1 MKPHIF
7 HPEADEEY
15 VEAVQYYADIV
26 LELGWPFHD
35 EMERLI
41 GEACAGLERFLKF
54 SPPARRHL
62 SGDFP
67 YAIVF
72 MEKPEHPWIVAVM
85 HMKRR
90 PGYWR
95 QRLI

>member
-1 MKPHIF
+1 
-7 HPEADEEY
+7 
-15 VEAVQYYADIV
+15 
-26 LELGWPFHD
+26 
-35 EMERLI
+35 MERLI
-41 GEACAGLERFLKF
+41 QEACANPERFWKF

-72 MEKPEHPWIVAVM
+72 MEKLEHIWIVAVM
-85 HMKRR
+85 HLKRR

-95 QRLI
+95 RRPA